1 MALHNLLGNK
11 GEMLAARYLME
22 QGLAIHEYNWR
33 SGHKE
38 IDIVAQERDVI
49 VFVEV
54 KTRTTCEYGDAR
66 NAVTPQKQQRIVLA
80 AEAYI
85 KMKKIDLDVRF
96 DVVTIVGTEDN
107 FVIEHIRDA
116 FYPQLS

>member
-1 MALHNLLGNK
+1 MAEHNLLGNK

-22 QGLAIHEYNWR
+22 QGFAIREYNWR

-38 IDIVAQERDVI
+38 IDLVAQEHDVL

-54 KTRTTCEYGDAR
+54 KTRSNEAFGDAR
-66 NAVTPQKQQRIVLA
+66 DAGTLMKQRRLVLA
-80 AEAYI
+80 AEAYV
-85 KMKKIDLDVRF
+85 KARKIDLETRF
-96 DVVTIVGTEDN
+96 DIVTVVGNGEEHI
-107 FVIEHIRDA
+107 IEHIRDA